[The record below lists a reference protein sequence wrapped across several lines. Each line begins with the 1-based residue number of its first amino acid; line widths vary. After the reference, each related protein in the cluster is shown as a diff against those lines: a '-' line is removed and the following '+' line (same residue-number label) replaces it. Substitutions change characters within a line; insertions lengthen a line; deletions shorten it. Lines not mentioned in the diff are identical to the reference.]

1 MKQEAE
7 ANADTDKKA
16 KEEAETLNQA
26 DGLIFQ
32 IEKTMKDLEDKL
44 TEEQKTKINEDLENL
59 KKAHSE
65 KNIENVKTNMD
76 SLNLTFQNITQEIYS
91 QGQTM
96 NEEGGTQDVEVN
108 DVDFDEVK
116 SN

>member
-1 MKQEAE
+1 
-7 ANADTDKKA
+7 
-16 KEEAETLNQA
+16 
-26 DGLIFQ
+26 
-32 IEKTMKDLEDKL
+32 
-44 TEEQKTKINEDLENL
+44 
-59 KKAHSE
+59 
-65 KNIENVKTNMD
+65 MD